1 MIHFR
6 PGSHAYD
13 IVSVIGITGEF
24 PYRSVRLFGNA
35 RTYKVL
41 IGRLCEVQ
49 TFRDY
54 NSGDEMTCRL
64 LTVTGKSFG
73 KTVRLYKAAIPI
85 LRWISPYAEENYLS
99 ASWNHGFPGD
109 ISHTERN
116 HRVAE
121 AAIMCIRAGIK
132 SRPYELPKLQNEIIK
147 RMEFN
152 QPSFY
157 FAKSLKHIGQTEMN
171 KTMFTRI
178 AGAIFINH
186 NCYAVYNTR
195 NAVMKWNGMGEFKTL
210 HSLIEVA
217 RLNAGV
223 SQIDTAILFGESYKT
238 AYKTML
244 ENQKNRRLEFRFD
257 GIYRHIHFVPMN
269 EFGIRL
275 LKILILPDR
284 KQKLLDLLFE
294 PECRSNDL
302 GAFEYDAYIN
312 GVYVLSFL
320 DSDIARLMRFSEA
333 RSYRTEMLEVLC
345 FPEQVELIKNY
356 LGSDVSIKTIGLEQI
371 EDALSGGDAN
381 GQ

>member
-54 NSGDEMTCRL
+54 NSRDEMTCRL

-121 AAIMCIRAGIK
+121 AAIMCIRAGIEA
-132 SRPYELPKLQNEIIK
+132 RPYELPKLQNEVIK

-178 AGAIFINH
+178 AGSIFINH

-210 HSLIEVA
+210 HSLIEIA

-302 GAFEYDAYIN
+302 GAFEHDAYIG

-345 FPEQVELIKNY
+345 FSEQVELIKNY

-371 EDALSGGDAN
+371 EDALCGGDAN
-381 GQ
+381 G

>member
-6 PGSHAYD
+6 PGSHTYD

-73 KTVRLYKAAIPI
+73 KTVRLYKTAIPI

-121 AAIMCIRAGIK
+121 AAIMCIRAGIE
-132 SRPYELPKLQNEIIK
+132 SRPYELPKLQNEVIK
-147 RMEFN
+147 RIEFN

-195 NAVMKWNGMGEFKTL
+195 NAVMKWNGNK
-210 HSLIEVA
+210 
-217 RLNAGV
+217 
-223 SQIDTAILFGESYKT
+223 D
-238 AYKTML
+238 L
-244 ENQKNRRLEFRFD
+244 E
-257 GIYRHIHFVPMN
+257 YST
-269 EFGIRL
+269 
-275 LKILILPDR
+275 
-284 KQKLLDLLFE
+284 KQK
-294 PECRSNDL
+294 S
-302 GAFEYDAYIN
+302 
-312 GVYVLSFL
+312 
-320 DSDIARLMRFSEA
+320 
-333 RSYRTEMLEVLC
+333 ML
-345 FPEQVELIKNY
+345 K
-356 LGSDVSIKTIGLEQI
+356 
-371 EDALSGGDAN
+371 
-381 GQ
+381 

>member
-1 MIHFR
+1 
-6 PGSHAYD
+6 
-13 IVSVIGITGEF
+13 
-24 PYRSVRLFGNA
+24 
-35 RTYKVL
+35 
-41 IGRLCEVQ
+41 
-49 TFRDY
+49 
-54 NSGDEMTCRL
+54 MT
-64 LTVTGKSFG
+64 
-73 KTVRLYKAAIPI
+73 
-85 LRWISPYAEENYLS
+85 
-99 ASWNHGFPGD
+99 
-109 ISHTERN
+109 
-116 HRVAE
+116 
-121 AAIMCIRAGIK
+121 
-132 SRPYELPKLQNEIIK
+132 
-147 RMEFN
+147 
-152 QPSFY
+152 
-157 FAKSLKHIGQTEMN
+157 
-171 KTMFTRI
+171 
-178 AGAIFINH
+178 IFINH

-210 HSLIEVA
+210 HSLIEIA

-333 RSYRTEMLEVLC
+333 ANYQTETLEVLC
-345 FPEQVELIKNY
+345 YPEQVELVKNY
-356 LGSDVSIKTIGLEQI
+356 LGHKISIKTIGLEQI
-371 EDALSGGDAN
+371 EDALCGGDAN
-381 GQ
+381 G

>member
-85 LRWISPYAEENYLS
+85 LRWISPYAEENYLC

-121 AAIMCIRAGIK
+121 AAIMCIRAGIE
-132 SRPYELPKLQNEIIK
+132 SRPYELPKLQNEVIK

-244 ENQKNRRLEFRFD
+244 ENQKNRHLEFRFD

-302 GAFEYDAYIN
+302 GVFEYDAYIN

-333 RSYRTEMLEVLC
+333 RSYRTERLEVLC

-381 GQ
+381 G

>member
-85 LRWISPYAEENYLS
+85 LKWISPYAEENYLS

-121 AAIMCIRAGIK
+121 AAIMCIRAGIESK
-132 SRPYELPKLQNEIIK
+132 PYELPKLQNEVIK

-178 AGAIFINH
+178 AGSIFIKH

-294 PECRSNDL
+294 SECRSNDL

-381 GQ
+381 G

>member
-85 LRWISPYAEENYLS
+85 LRWISPYAEDNYLC

-121 AAIMCIRAGIK
+121 AAIMCLRAGIE
-132 SRPYELPKLQNEIIK
+132 SRPYKLPKLQNEAIK

-178 AGAIFINH
+178 AGSIFINH

-210 HSLIEVA
+210 HSLIEIA

-238 AYKTML
+238 AYRTML

-294 PECRSNDL
+294 PECQSNDL
-302 GAFEYDAYIN
+302 GAFEYDAYID

-356 LGSDVSIKTIGLEQI
+356 LGSDVSIKIIGLEQI
-371 EDALSGGDAN
+371 EDALCGGDAN
-381 GQ
+381 G

>member
-1 MIHFR
+1 M
-6 PGSHAYD
+6 
-13 IVSVIGITGEF
+13 
-24 PYRSVRLFGNA
+24 
-35 RTYKVL
+35 
-41 IGRLCEVQ
+41 CEVQ

-85 LRWISPYAEENYLS
+85 LRWISPYAEENYLC

-121 AAIMCIRAGIK
+121 AAIMCIRAGIE
-132 SRPYELPKLQNEIIK
+132 SRPYELPKLQNEVIK

-178 AGAIFINH
+178 TGSIFINH

-275 LKILILPDR
+275 LKILIIPDR
-284 KQKLLDLLFE
+284 KQRLLDLLFE

-302 GAFEYDAYIN
+302 GAFEYDAYID

-333 RSYRTEMLEVLC
+333 RSCRTEMLEVLC
-345 FPEQVELIKNY
+345 FPEQVELIK
-356 LGSDVSIKTIGLEQI
+356 K
-371 EDALSGGDAN
+371 LSWF
-381 GQ
+381 

>member
-35 RTYKVL
+35 RTYKTL

-85 LRWISPYAEENYLS
+85 LRWISPYAEENYLC

-121 AAIMCIRAGIK
+121 AAIMCIRAGIEA
-132 SRPYELPKLQNEIIK
+132 RPYELPKLQNEVIK

-210 HSLIEVA
+210 HSLIEIA

-294 PECRSNDL
+294 LECRSNDL

-371 EDALSGGDAN
+371 EDALCGGDAN

>member
-132 SRPYELPKLQNEIIK
+132 SRPYELPKLQNEVIK

-210 HSLIEVA
+210 HSLIEVT

-275 LKILILPDR
+275 LQILIIPDR

-302 GAFEYDAYIN
+302 GVFEYDAYIN

-371 EDALSGGDAN
+371 EDAIMCFRN
-381 GQ
+381 

>member
-132 SRPYELPKLQNEIIK
+132 SRPYELPKLQNEVIK

-294 PECRSNDL
+294 PECQSNDL

-345 FPEQVELIKNY
+345 FPEQVELIKNH
-356 LGSDVSIKTIGLEQI
+356 LGSYVSIKTIGLEQI

-381 GQ
+381 G

>member
-41 IGRLCEVQ
+41 IGRLCKVQ

-85 LRWISPYAEENYLS
+85 LRWISPYAEENYLC

-121 AAIMCIRAGIK
+121 AAIMCIRAGIE
-132 SRPYELPKLQNEIIK
+132 SRPYKLPKLQNEAIK

-178 AGAIFINH
+178 AGSIFINH

-302 GAFEYDAYIN
+302 GVFEYDAYIN

>member
-24 PYRSVRLFGNA
+24 PYRSVRLFGNV

-85 LRWISPYAEENYLS
+85 LKWISPYAEENYLC

-121 AAIMCIRAGIK
+121 AAIMCIRAGIE
-132 SRPYELPKLQNEIIK
+132 SRPYELPKLQNEVIK
-147 RMEFN
+147 RMEFE

-178 AGAIFINH
+178 AGSIFINH

-210 HSLIEVA
+210 HSLI
-217 RLNAGV
+217 
-223 SQIDTAILFGESYKT
+223 
-238 AYKTML
+238 
-244 ENQKNRRLEFRFD
+244 
-257 GIYRHIHFVPMN
+257 
-269 EFGIRL
+269 
-275 LKILILPDR
+275 
-284 KQKLLDLLFE
+284 
-294 PECRSNDL
+294 
-302 GAFEYDAYIN
+302 
-312 GVYVLSFL
+312 
-320 DSDIARLMRFSEA
+320 
-333 RSYRTEMLEVLC
+333 
-345 FPEQVELIKNY
+345 
-356 LGSDVSIKTIGLEQI
+356 
-371 EDALSGGDAN
+371 
-381 GQ
+381 

>member
-121 AAIMCIRAGIK
+121 AAIMCIRAGIE
-132 SRPYELPKLQNEIIK
+132 SRPYELPKLQNEVIK

-178 AGAIFINH
+178 TGAIFINH

-195 NAVMKWNGMGEFKTL
+195 NAVMKWNGMGEFKML

-294 PECRSNDL
+294 SECRSNDL

-356 LGSDVSIKTIGLEQI
+356 LGSYVSIKTIGLEQI
-371 EDALSGGDAN
+371 EDALCGGDAN
-381 GQ
+381 G

>member
-132 SRPYELPKLQNEIIK
+132 SRPYELPKLQNEVIK

-178 AGAIFINH
+178 AGSIFINH

-210 HSLIEVA
+210 HSLIEVT

-269 EFGIRL
+269 DFGIRL
-275 LKILILPDR
+275 LKILIIPDR
-284 KQKLLDLLFE
+284 KQKLLDLLFK

-371 EDALSGGDAN
+371 EDALCGGDAN

>member
-6 PGSHAYD
+6 PDSHAYD

-121 AAIMCIRAGIK
+121 AAIMCIRAGIE
-132 SRPYELPKLQNEIIK
+132 SRPYELPKLQNEVIK

-244 ENQKNRRLEFRFD
+244 ENQKTGALN
-257 GIYRHIHFVPMN
+257 FVST
-269 EFGIRL
+269 EYTDIF
-275 LKILILPDR
+275 IL
-284 KQKLLDLLFE
+284 
-294 PECRSNDL
+294 
-302 GAFEYDAYIN
+302 
-312 GVYVLSFL
+312 
-320 DSDIARLMRFSEA
+320 
-333 RSYRTEMLEVLC
+333 
-345 FPEQVELIKNY
+345 FP
-356 LGSDVSIKTIGLEQI
+356 
-371 EDALSGGDAN
+371 
-381 GQ
+381 

>member
-6 PGSHAYD
+6 PGSHAYN

-24 PYRSVRLFGNA
+24 PYKSIRLFGNV

-54 NSGDEMTCRL
+54 NSKQEITCRL
-64 LTVTGKSFG
+64 LTVTGKSSG

-85 LRWISPYAEENYLS
+85 LRWISPYAEENYLR

-121 AAIMCIRAGIK
+121 AAIMCLRAGIE
-132 SRPYELPKLQNEIIK
+132 SRPYELPKLQNEVIK

-178 AGAIFINH
+178 TGTIFINH

-195 NAVMKWNGMGEFKTL
+195 NAVMKWNGMGEFKAL
-210 HSLIEVA
+210 HSLIEIA

-257 GIYRHIHFVPMN
+257 GIYKHIHFVPMN

-284 KQKLLDLLFE
+284 KRKLLDLLFE
-294 PECRSNDL
+294 SECRSNDL
-302 GAFEYDAYIN
+302 GAFEYDAYID

-333 RSYRTEMLEVLC
+333 ANYQTETLEVLC
-345 FPEQVELIKNY
+345 YPEKVELVKNY
-356 LGSDVSIKTIGLEQI
+356 LGHKISIKTIGLEQI
-371 EDALSGGDAN
+371 EDALCGGDAN
-381 GQ
+381 G

>member
-1 MIHFR
+1 
-6 PGSHAYD
+6 
-13 IVSVIGITGEF
+13 
-24 PYRSVRLFGNA
+24 
-35 RTYKVL
+35 
-41 IGRLCEVQ
+41 
-49 TFRDY
+49 
-54 NSGDEMTCRL
+54 
-64 LTVTGKSFG
+64 
-73 KTVRLYKAAIPI
+73 
-85 LRWISPYAEENYLS
+85 
-99 ASWNHGFPGD
+99 
-109 ISHTERN
+109 
-116 HRVAE
+116 
-121 AAIMCIRAGIK
+121 
-132 SRPYELPKLQNEIIK
+132 
-147 RMEFN
+147 
-152 QPSFY
+152 
-157 FAKSLKHIGQTEMN
+157 
-171 KTMFTRI
+171 MFTRI
-178 AGAIFINH
+178 AGSIFIKH

-294 PECRSNDL
+294 PECQSNDL

-345 FPEQVELIKNY
+345 FPEQVELIKNH
-356 LGSDVSIKTIGLEQI
+356 LGSYVSIKTIGLEQI

-381 GQ
+381 G

>member
-1 MIHFR
+1 
-6 PGSHAYD
+6 
-13 IVSVIGITGEF
+13 
-24 PYRSVRLFGNA
+24 
-35 RTYKVL
+35 
-41 IGRLCEVQ
+41 
-49 TFRDY
+49 
-54 NSGDEMTCRL
+54 
-64 LTVTGKSFG
+64 
-73 KTVRLYKAAIPI
+73 
-85 LRWISPYAEENYLS
+85 
-99 ASWNHGFPGD
+99 
-109 ISHTERN
+109 
-116 HRVAE
+116 
-121 AAIMCIRAGIK
+121 
-132 SRPYELPKLQNEIIK
+132 
-147 RMEFN
+147 
-152 QPSFY
+152 
-157 FAKSLKHIGQTEMN
+157 
-171 KTMFTRI
+171 
-178 AGAIFINH
+178 
-186 NCYAVYNTR
+186 
-195 NAVMKWNGMGEFKTL
+195 MGEFKTL

-381 GQ
+381 G

>member
-24 PYRSVRLFGNA
+24 PYRSVRLLGNA

-41 IGRLCEVQ
+41 IRKLCEVQ

-85 LRWISPYAEENYLS
+85 LKWISPYAEENYLS

-121 AAIMCIRAGIK
+121 AAIMCIRAGIE
-132 SRPYELPKLQNEIIK
+132 SRPYELPKLQNEVIK
-147 RMEFN
+147 RMAFN

-275 LKILILPDR
+275 LKILIIPDR

-294 PECRSNDL
+294 PECQSNDL
-302 GAFEYDAYIN
+302 GAFEYDAYID

-333 RSYRTEMLEVLC
+333 RSYRTERLEVLC

-371 EDALSGGDAN
+371 EDALCGGDAN
-381 GQ
+381 G

>member
-1 MIHFR
+1 
-6 PGSHAYD
+6 
-13 IVSVIGITGEF
+13 
-24 PYRSVRLFGNA
+24 
-35 RTYKVL
+35 
-41 IGRLCEVQ
+41 
-49 TFRDY
+49 
-54 NSGDEMTCRL
+54 
-64 LTVTGKSFG
+64 
-73 KTVRLYKAAIPI
+73 
-85 LRWISPYAEENYLS
+85 
-99 ASWNHGFPGD
+99 
-109 ISHTERN
+109 
-116 HRVAE
+116 
-121 AAIMCIRAGIK
+121 
-132 SRPYELPKLQNEIIK
+132 
-147 RMEFN
+147 MEFN

-217 RLNAGV
+217 RLNADV
-223 SQIDTAILFGESYKT
+223 SQIDTAVLFGESYKT

-302 GAFEYDAYIN
+302 GAFEYDAYID

-320 DSDIARLMRFSEA
+320 DSDITRLMRFSEA

-371 EDALSGGDAN
+371 EDALMCFRN
-381 GQ
+381 

>member
-24 PYRSVRLFGNA
+24 PYRSVGLFGNA
-35 RTYKVL
+35 RTYKAL
-41 IGRLCEVQ
+41 IRRLCEVQ

-54 NSGDEMTCRL
+54 NSGDEMTGRL
-64 LTVTGKSFG
+64 LTVTGKSFW

-85 LRWISPYAEENYLS
+85 LKWISPYAEENYLS

-132 SRPYELPKLQNEIIK
+132 SRPYELPKLQNEVIK

-178 AGAIFINH
+178 AGSIFINH

-217 RLNAGV
+217 RLNVGV

-275 LKILILPDR
+275 LKILIIPDR

-294 PECRSNDL
+294 SECRSNDL

-345 FPEQVELIKNY
+345 FPEQVELIFGP
-356 LGSDVSIKTIGLEQI
+356 LTEP
-371 EDALSGGDAN
+371 
-381 GQ
+381 